1 MKKLCALIGLA
12 SFLLLTTG
20 CVTGHRMV
28 SLTPPTAAHPAA
40 KGSAS
45 LSQVKDCRQFE
56 NKPSSPWIPSIK
68 GDVNAVSREQ
78 LGQYIGRQ
86 RNTYGK
92 AMGDIMLPEGQT
104 VEGCVRDLVAEAL
117 ARRGYAVAD
126 AKGDATFDVQV
137 KIGEFWAWC
146 TPGMWS
152 IPFESRLYCE
162 VVIRRGDKESK
173 FNIQAQ
179 GNNPGQVASDANW
192 REAYRR
198 AFDDFLLQ
206 LDGVLSREG
215 L

>member
-1 MKKLCALIGLA
+1 MKKLSALIGLA

-45 LSQVKDCRQFE
+45 ISQVKDCRQFE
-56 NKPSSPWIPSIK
+56 NKPTSPWIPSIN
-68 GDVNAVSREQ
+68 GDVNAVSSAQ

-117 ARRGYAVAD
+117 ARRGYAVAE
-126 AKGDATFDVQV
+126 AKGEATFDVQV

-152 IPFESRLYCE
+152 SVGR
-162 VVIRRGDKESK
+162 
-173 FNIQAQ
+173 
-179 GNNPGQVASDANW
+179 AS
-192 REAYRR
+192 
-198 AFDDFLLQ
+198 Q
-206 LDGVLSREG
+206 
-215 L
+215 